1 MVVKFIFD
9 FIFSRNEVNNISIC
23 FKVAPIIRQQPA
35 AANTG
40 QQYMYSSVPHSLGPN
55 RQQWSE
61 YCCVFF
67 INLRVQNI
75 VLVVYPRWSFL
86 DLAIIAQSYVH
97 VRPPLVRSPHINTQ
111 NFPVKALW

>member
-1 MVVKFIFD
+1 MVVKLIFD

-61 YCCVFF
+61 YCCVF
-67 INLRVQNI
+67 L
-75 VLVVYPRWSFL
+75 L
-86 DLAIIAQSYVH
+86 
-97 VRPPLVRSPHINTQ
+97 T
-111 NFPVKALW
+111 